1 MNRKKILCIGVAIV
15 ALSAFALWL
24 TWRLPSH
31 SISTDNAYVH
41 ADITSIA
48 PKVAGYISEMHIG
61 DNAPVKAGDLL
72 FVVDERDYRAKLR
85 QSEANVHSAE
95 AAVANANAAIRLQS
109 AIIRQ
114 AEAQVASATAT
125 QKRAAQEYAR
135 QSRLRR
141 EKATTEQK
149 FEDSARDN
157 AQMAAIL
164 AGAQA
169 NLDVQ
174 TRQIDV
180 LAAQAASA
188 QAGLSQ
194 AQAAYSLSTL
204 DLEHCRVYAPVD
216 GVIGNRK
223 VRVGRYVTP
232 GTGLLDLVPVRDVW
246 IVANF
251 KETQLERIR
260 VGLKVRITVDGYPD
274 TPLEGVIDGL
284 APGSGSAFSLL
295 PPDNATGNFVRV
307 VQRVPVKIALSENS
321 LEGLLV
327 PGISARVTVLLDSEK

>member
-1 MNRKKILCIGVAIV
+1 MIRKKILCISVAAS
-15 ALSAFALWL
+15 ALCAFVLWL
-24 TWRLPSH
+24 AWRLPSH
-31 SISTDNAYVH
+31 SVNTDNAYVH
-41 ADITSIA
+41 ADITAIA
-48 PKVAGYISEMHIG
+48 PRVAGYITEMRTG
-61 DNAPVKAGDLL
+61 DNASVKAGDLL
-72 FVVDERDYRAKLR
+72 FVVDERDYRARLR
-85 QSEANVHSAE
+85 QSEANVRSAE
-95 AAVANANAAIRLQS
+95 AAVANADAAIRLQH

-114 AEAQVASATAT
+114 AEAQVAAAAAAQS
-125 QKRAAQEYAR
+125 RAAQEYAR

-157 AQMAAIL
+157 AQMAAAL

-174 TRQIDV
+174 IRQIDV

-188 QAGLSQ
+188 QAGLAQ
-194 AQAAYSLSTL
+194 AQAAYSLASL

-223 VRVGRYVTP
+223 VRLGRYVTS
-232 GTGLLDLVPVRDVW
+232 GTALLDLVPVRNVW

-260 VGLKVRITVDGYPD
+260 AGQKVRITVDGYGY
-274 TPLEGVIDGL
+274 L
-284 APGSGSAFSLL
+284 PGRCRG
-295 PPDNATGNFVRV
+295 
-307 VQRVPVKIALSENS
+307 
-321 LEGLLV
+321 
-327 PGISARVTVLLDSEK
+327 